1 MARKPRIEYEGAFY
15 HVIIRGN
22 RREKIFGD
30 GKDILKYLEI
40 LSNYKKRYQFHL
52 YSYVLMSNHVHLL
65 MEVGRTP
72 LSKIQQGINQSYTMY
87 FNRRHKTVGHHFQ
100 GRYKAILCDR
110 DVYLLSLIKYIHMNP
125 LRAKM
130 VREVQDY
137 KWSSHNFYAGRE
149 NKNSIVDT
157 DRVLR
162 LFSEDKPTSRRLYR
176 EFMGDGIAI
185 KKDDI
190 YRTIDQRVLGSEK
203 FLDNV
208 IEKYDGKLK
217 REKRAGEYTLAEIAK
232 GVEDSKGT
240 TLKQIRGQ
248 SKLASISLSRKI
260 FILLAE
266 EYGHK
271 GKDIAEYLR
280 RDPAIVSMTLK
291 DKKTFEADMEW
302 VSRSIKKLNF

>member
-30 GKDILKYLEI
+30 RKDILKYLEI
-40 LSNYKKRYQFHL
+40 LSNYKKRYQFYL

-130 VREVQDY
+130 VRELQDY
-137 KWSSHNFYAGRE
+137 NWSSHNFYAGRE
-149 NKNSIVDT
+149 KENSIVDT

-176 EFMGDGIAI
+176 EFMGDGLAI
-185 KKDDI
+185 TRDDI
-190 YRTIDQRVLGSEK
+190 YRTIDQRVLGSEE

-208 IEKYDGKLK
+208 IERYDGELK
-217 REKRAGEYTLAEIAK
+217 KEKRAGEYTLAEIAK
-232 GVEDSKGT
+232 CVEDSKGT
-240 TLKQIRGQ
+240 TLKQIRGK
-248 SKLASISLSRKI
+248 SKLAGISLSRKI
-260 FILLAE
+260 FILLAV
-266 EYGHK
+266 EYGYK
-271 GKDIAEYLR
+271 GKEIAEYLG
-280 RDPAIVSMTLK
+280 RDPAIISMTLK
-291 DKKTFEADMEW
+291 DKEIFEADMEW
-302 VSRSIKKLNF
+302 VGRSIKKLNF